1 MGKYNSVS
9 DVPFACDGALWDGDW
24 QDNQVVVNFLNLI
37 QKELSTPVGISEQ
50 ELKELGNDAF
60 IKFKKQSFVNSMIRD
75 WAQDVTTCDDDPDEA
90 KYDVDSV
97 LSNLRGFVKH
107 YKKEEN
113 SLFKDCMELLNS
125 FPYEE
130 IESCRDVREF
140 SLEIYEFDWQGDF
153 DCDWQN

>member
-1 MGKYNSVS
+1 
-9 DVPFACDGALWDGDW
+9 
-24 QDNQVVVNFLNLI
+24 
-37 QKELSTPVGISEQ
+37 
-50 ELKELGNDAF
+50 
-60 IKFKKQSFVNSMIRD
+60 MIRD

-107 YKKEEN
+107 YQKEEN

-140 SLEIYEFDWQGDF
+140 SLDIYEFDWQDDF

>member
-24 QDNQVVVNFLNLI
+24 QGNQVVVDFLDLI

-60 IKFKKQSFVNSMIRD
+60 IKFKKQDFVNSMICD
-75 WAQDVTTCDDDPDEA
+75 WAQDVTTYDDDPDEA
-90 KYDVDSV
+90 RYNSASV
-97 LSNLRGFVKH
+97 LINLRGFVKH
-107 YKKEEN
+107 YQKEEN
-113 SLFKDCMELLNS
+113 SLFKDCMEFLNS

>member
-9 DVPFACDGALWDGDW
+9 DVPFTCDGALWNGGW
-24 QDNQVVVNFLNLI
+24 QNNQVVVDFLDLI

-75 WAQDVTTCDDDPDEA
+75 WAQDVTTCDDDSDEA
-90 KYDVDSV
+90 RYDVDSV
-97 LSNLRGFVKH
+97 LSNLEEFVK
-107 YKKEEN
+107 YYQKEEN
-113 SLFKDCMELLNS
+113 SLFKDCMEFLNS